1 MEGKEKL
8 SVIINQ
14 IEMLTQA
21 EKDLIVDE
29 VHVEDFE
36 KGTVL
41 ISQGQKTSR
50 CYLVLSGCIRE
61 YTNRKGEEKTTNF
74 FTEGEGT
81 AVYVGGGKNQV
92 SDYTLECLEPCTLM
106 IGSESMEDHIRKLIP
121 RLDALIQQVSK
132 EKLEASRAEM
142 TRFVHSSPEE
152 RYAHLMDT
160 KPYLFHRVP
169 HHQIASYLGMQPQS
183 LSRIRKRLF
192 DQETQPPN

>member
-8 SVIINQ
+8 RAIINQ
-14 IEMLTQA
+14 IEMLTQV
-21 EKDLIVDE
+21 EKELIVDE

-36 KGTVL
+36 KGTIL
-41 ISQGQKTSR
+41 ISQGQTTSR

-61 YTNRKGEEKTTNF
+61 FTNRNGVEKTTNF

-81 AVYVGGGKNQV
+81 AQYIGGGKNQL
-92 SDYTLECLEPCTLM
+92 SDYSLECLEKCTLM
-106 IGSESMEDHIRKLIP
+106 IGSESMEDHIRKLVP
-121 RLDALIQQVSK
+121 RLDSLIQQVSK
-132 EKLEASRAEM
+132 EKLEDTRSEM

-152 RYAHLMDT
+152 RYAHLMET
-160 KPYLFHRVP
+160 KPFLFHRVP

-192 DQETQPPN
+192 DQETQSPN